1 MRLGTHVRSSM
12 YLLVLCV
19 PLSYEV
25 IYLCFIQQLSEI
37 NIGHYDA
44 FLLYANS
51 VNEAIATGIN
61 PKDGRKMTTILWN
74 KTFQGNLSP
83 DKFVVH

>member
-1 MRLGTHVRSSM
+1 MC
-12 YLLVLCV
+12 LCH
-19 PLSYEV
+19 V

-37 NIGHYDA
+37 NIGQYDA

-51 VNEAIATGIN
+51 VNEAIAAGIN
-61 PKDGRKMTTILWN
+61 PRDGRQMTNILWN

-83 DKFVVH
+83 DKCNGAVCGL